1 MDKNYYN
8 DYFYLER
15 ENWWFKVRA
24 SIIFDHLR
32 KNIPSTRPLHI
43 LNVGAA
49 TGHTSVLLEEFGE
62 VVSIEYDQE
71 CFEFTKEKLAI
82 NIINASATALPF
94 ADDTFD
100 LVCAFDII
108 EHIEDDDVAVK
119 EMGRVCKKEG
129 ILCLTVPAFMGLWSK
144 HDDINQHHRRY
155 IMSSLLP
162 LLNELQGEI
171 IYNTY
176 FSTNLFIPL
185 YVFRKLTRVIP
196 EKWIRKDAGSDFTII
211 HRESKVNNVLYRIFS
226 LERLWLQKY
235 RFPFGSSILLSWT
248 KK

>member
-32 KNIPSTRPLHI
+32 KSVPSKQLNI

-49 TGHTSVLLEEFGE
+49 TGHTSVLLEEFGQ
-62 VVSIEYDQE
+62 VTSIEYDPE
-71 CFEFTKEKLAI
+71 CFDFTKEKLGI

-94 ADDTFD
+94 DDETFD
-100 LVCAFDII
+100 LVCAFDVI
-108 EHIEDDDVAVK
+108 EHIEEDALAVS
-119 EMGRVCKKEG
+119 EMGRVCKKGG

-144 HDDINQHHRRY
+144 HDDINQHFRRY
-155 IMSSLLP
+155 ILADLVP
-162 LLNELQGEI
+162 LFDELNGKVN
-171 IYNTY
+171 YSTY
-176 FSTNLFIPL
+176 FSTNLFVPL

-211 HRESKVNNVLYRIFS
+211 ARENKLNGILYWLFN
-226 LERLWLQKY
+226 LERYWLRKY
-235 RFPFGSSILLSWT
+235 SFPFGSSILLSWT